1 MRSQLGLV
9 VAPPT
14 LPAGTSRL
22 TYIRGALSS
31 PVCVAIAV
39 FAGCIG
45 LGYAGALGAVAAVLA
60 VLVAGVNAARLR
72 LVRKYV
78 DQHAHARARAK
89 RESRRLKQLHPT
101 GSTRQQHYN
110 ELRVLVEEIERLD
123 ESEAERFELQD
134 LLDHFVRLAVN
145 HHRCMDSL
153 RLAGANVL
161 PTTAPIAEAT
171 KSRRRRELIQRRI
184 RHRDECV
191 RRMEKFSDELENID
205 ELIRLVAQRTACPT
219 LDVDLDRE
227 VDRRLW
233 ELDEVDAAF
242 HQLSA

>member
-1 MRSQLGLV
+1 
-9 VAPPT
+9 
-14 LPAGTSRL
+14 
-22 TYIRGALSS
+22 
-31 PVCVAIAV
+31 V

-45 LGYAGALGAVAAVLA
+45 LGYAGALGATIAVLA
-60 VLVAGVNAARLR
+60 VIVAGVNAARYR
-72 LVRKYV
+72 MVRHYV
-78 DQHAHARARAK
+78 DQHARARTKAK
-89 RESRRLKQLHPT
+89 RESRRLKLLHPT

-123 ESEAERFELQD
+123 ESEAARFELQD

-145 HHRCMDSL
+145 HHRCMDAL
-153 RLAGANVL
+153 RLAGASAL
-161 PTTAPIAEAT
+161 PPVTPIGDAT
-171 KSRRRRELIQRRI
+171 KPKRRRELIQRRI

-219 LDVDLDRE
+219 LDADLDRE
-227 VDRRLW
+227 LDRRLW